1 MRIKLD
7 MGRVWL
13 MRGLLEWAL
22 VAILGE
28 YKRTM
33 GIIVT
38 METNIAKEG
47 KMWILT
53 TRSPLMLS
61 FGMFK
66 GGQILKLRVI
76 IRSVE

>member
-1 MRIKLD
+1 MRRKLD
-7 MGRVWL
+7 IGIVWL

-28 YKRTM
+28 YKKIMR
-33 GIIVT
+33 IIVM
-38 METNIAKEG
+38 METNIAKEE
-47 KMWILT
+47 KMWILA
-53 TRSPLMLS
+53 TRSTLMLS
-61 FGMFK
+61 VGMFK